1 MVERRFIRVT
11 EGQQGHKPIVR
22 KIEVCAECGEN
33 APMHGDNPDRVCK
46 DCYDGLLGNWVVAN
60 TSV

>member
-33 APMHGDNPDRVCK
+33 APMRGNNPDRVCQ
-46 DCYDGLLGNWVVAN
+46 DCDDGRKGNWIVAHG
-60 TSV
+60 